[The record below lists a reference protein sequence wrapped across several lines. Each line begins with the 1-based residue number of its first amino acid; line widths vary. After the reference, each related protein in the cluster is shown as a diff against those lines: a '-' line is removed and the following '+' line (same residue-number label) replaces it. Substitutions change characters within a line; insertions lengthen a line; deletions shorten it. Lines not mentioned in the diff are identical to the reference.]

1 MVDETFESFVFDDG
15 GQSNRQLSC
24 ANCNEPLPLEESG
37 NTLTCRVCG
46 QGHRSLAPPPPVY
59 REDFGI
65 GDLVAVMRGERWW
78 AAHVVEVV
86 GSDHWRI
93 HYDGWGP
100 AYDEVVDICRVRPID
115 YVPGSSIIPPAFEP
129 KMKVKRAGL
138 VPAMGI
144 LFVLLTAVGFLLS
157 WTLGNRPYGQE
168 TGSPSGMESAAFG
181 AITDRVPGIAPSADH
196 FIEEGQSVYVSWG
209 NAWYR
214 GTVLMTDGLDRFLI
228 QYDSWDNSQNEIVTR
243 DRLRLIP

>member
-1 MVDETFESFVFDDG
+1 
-15 GQSNRQLSC
+15 
-24 ANCNEPLPLEESG
+24 
-37 NTLTCRVCG
+37 
-46 QGHRSLAPPPPVY
+46 LAPPPPVY
-59 REDFGI
+59 REDLGI

-78 AAHVVEVV
+78 AAHVVEAV

-144 LFVLLTAVGFLLS
+144 LFVLLILDPGESSVRPRDGVAVWDGERGLWRHHRPGARNRSFLRPLYRRG
-157 WTLGNRPYGQE
+157 TIGLCELGQR
-168 TGSPSGMESAAFG
+168 M
-181 AITDRVPGIAPSADH
+181 VPGHRVDDRWP
-196 FIEEGQSVYVSWG
+196 GQ
-209 NAWYR
+209 
-214 GTVLMTDGLDRFLI
+214 VLDPIRRLG
-228 QYDSWDNSQNEIVTR
+228 QQSKR
-243 DRLRLIP
+243 DRHPRPASPDPIKNDPKE